1 MVGWAERYLA
11 WFIGANI
18 APEREDGKP
27 STLSAPPPSADPF
40 LVLIA
45 IIAAQW
51 CYLKRIWR

>member
-1 MVGWAERYLA
+1 MVRRAERYLA

-51 CYLKRIWR
+51 CYLKRI